1 MNCDACPSNSM
12 LTNVSV
18 TVCLIV
24 KPGVLQGVRIPQG
37 IDPKEYDQV
46 YRLILD
52 TQVGNVTHIEVN

>member
-1 MNCDACPSNSM
+1 M

-24 KPGVLQGVRIPQG
+24 KPGVLQGVRISQG